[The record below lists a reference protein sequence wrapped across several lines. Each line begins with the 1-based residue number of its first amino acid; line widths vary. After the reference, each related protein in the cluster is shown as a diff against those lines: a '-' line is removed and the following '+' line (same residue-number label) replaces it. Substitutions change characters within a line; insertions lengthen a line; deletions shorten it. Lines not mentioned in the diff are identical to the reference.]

1 MNFRGKITKFF
12 TNYPRIHQRHQKD
25 PLLCPQGPL
34 LSGVRLLQTNV
45 VGWSG
50 TNLHHRIAG
59 FDDIILQTNV
69 VGWSGTNLHLQTNVV
84 GWNMTS
90 PKLISAVV
98 PDQQCGPMW
107 TISVKQFFST
117 FARFSKNGK
126 TRRETVRF
134 RILDPSYC
142 NLRTITD
149 LVDIITGLADITDH
163 SDTSGPCGHKRKTI
177 F

>member
-1 MNFRGKITKFF
+1 MDMCIQSARHGLVALDDSYMFRLIYWIVNTCNECAGYELVLIQSLG
-12 TNYPRIHQRHQKD
+12 PLLCPQD

-84 GWNMTS
+84 G
-90 PKLISAVV
+90 
-98 PDQQCGPMW
+98 
-107 TISVKQFFST
+107 
-117 FARFSKNGK
+117 
-126 TRRETVRF
+126 
-134 RILDPSYC
+134 
-142 NLRTITD
+142 
-149 LVDIITGLADITDH
+149 GLADITDH

-177 F
+177 FLARLHVSQKMAKREGKQFDSEF